1 MTSHRTTFGI
11 RPGLALAGLLAVV
24 LGVVG
29 CGLGGS
35 DEVPAPTLGTIG
47 STTTTT
53 TTDAGTGG
61 ADDGP
66 EAGDDGDDIVPTT
79 TFGTP
84 TTTTIVGWTG
94 AVHPLTA
101 LPAVDG
107 VVDRP
112 ALAVKIGN
120 NDSKLS
126 LIHI

>member
-11 RPGLALAGLLAVV
+11 RPWLALVGLLAAV
-24 LGVVG
+24 LGVAG

-53 TTDAGTGG
+53 TTTTIDAGTGG

-66 EAGDDGDDIVPTT
+66 EAGDASDDMVSTT
-79 TFGTP
+79 TSGMP

-94 AVHPLTA
+94 AVHPL
-101 LPAVDG
+101 PA
-107 VVDRP
+107 
-112 ALAVKIGN
+112 
-120 NDSKLS
+120 
-126 LIHI
+126 